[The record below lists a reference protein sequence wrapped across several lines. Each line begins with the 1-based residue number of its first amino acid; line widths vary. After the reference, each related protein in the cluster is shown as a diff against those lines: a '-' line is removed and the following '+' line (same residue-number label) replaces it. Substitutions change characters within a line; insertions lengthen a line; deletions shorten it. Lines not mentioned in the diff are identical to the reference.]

1 MSRLILHTG
10 AGRWARRVKVDRSG
24 NGDRRY
30 EFLSIEQAM
39 GFVRFLD
46 QGKDLDHACR
56 IWRPKRIYAASAP
69 VASGPA
75 ADGQA
80 A

>member
-1 MSRLILHTG
+1 MQVTRE
-10 AGRWARRVKVDRSG
+10 GRSVWY
-24 NGDRRY
+24 GDRRY

-56 IWRPKRIYAASAP
+56 IWRPKRIYAG
-69 VASGPA
+69 VGVCGELPA
-75 ADGQA
+75 AGGRA

>member
-1 MSRLILHTG
+1 MG
-10 AGRWARRVKVDRSG
+10 ATREGRSVWYS
-24 NGDRRY
+24 DRRY

-56 IWRPKRIYAASAP
+56 IWRPKRIYAGVGAC
-69 VASGPA
+69 GERPA

>member
-1 MSRLILHTG
+1 
-10 AGRWARRVKVDRSG
+10 
-24 NGDRRY
+24 
-30 EFLSIEQAM
+30 M

-56 IWRPKRIYAASAP
+56 IWRPKRIYARVGAC
-69 VASGPA
+69 GERPA